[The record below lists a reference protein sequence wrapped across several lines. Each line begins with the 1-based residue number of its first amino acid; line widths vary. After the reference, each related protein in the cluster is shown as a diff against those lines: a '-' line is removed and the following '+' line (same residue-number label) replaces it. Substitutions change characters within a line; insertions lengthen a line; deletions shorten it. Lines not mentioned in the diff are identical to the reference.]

1 MKSENFEDDFI
12 KALLVTLAY
21 FALFTLF
28 IFIPLVGFVIAFTL
42 GAYIAGYRGSRYSV
56 DWKKIAIFGAIIWS
70 TILLLVIL
78 FLVLPS
84 LPFSYD
90 LIIGGWEMVL
100 IAFLYIMNTIF
111 CLMGARARFKERAVP
126 L

>member
-12 KALLVTLAY
+12 KALLVTLGY

-28 IFIPLVGFVIAFTL
+28 IFIPLVGFVMAFTL
-42 GAYIAGYRGSRYSV
+42 GAYIAGYRGSKYSV
-56 DWKKIAIFGAIIWS
+56 DWKKIAILGAIIWS
-70 TILLLVIL
+70 TLLIIVIL
-78 FLVLPS
+78 FWVIPI
-84 LPFSYD
+84 LPFNYD
-90 LIIGGWEMVL
+90 MVIGGWEIVL
-100 IAFLYIMNTIF
+100 ITFLYIINTIF